1 MAESR
6 AEFKHSHAGPITC
19 VKKLIIEGL
28 EKGRSSGVK
37 RKFERE
43 VFMLFLCSLLCS
55 SGLSV
60 NKALNLESLETPSE

>member
-19 VKKLIIEGL
+19 VKKPIIEGL

-37 RKFERE
+37 RKFERK
-43 VFMLFLCSLLCS
+43 VFMLTSLLKWAECKQGIKSWKS
-55 SGLSV
+55 SNPIRV
-60 NKALNLESLETPSE
+60 IK